1 MIKLLGKNF
10 ESHVYDVLKKQFS
23 NYSIVLQLRLDSG
36 IRPDFVM
43 ENDDKLAVVD
53 AKGKERL
60 TKPDVDQVIEYI
72 TELDADFGI
81 IFVADFTEVPESI
94 EEYAILNA
102 IEIEYTDW
110 RS

>member
-1 MIKLLGKNF
+1 LLGKNF
-10 ESHVYDVLKKQFS
+10 ESYVFNVLKKQFS

-43 ENDDKLAVVD
+43 ESDDKLTVVD

-60 TKPDVDQVIEYI
+60 TKPDIDQVIEYI
-72 TELDADFGI
+72 NELDADNGI
-81 IFVADFTEVPESI
+81 IFVADFTEVPESV
-94 EEYAILNA
+94 EDYAILNA

-110 RS
+110 RD